1 MKPFASAEV
10 AAKFAAYPPHVRAK
24 LLALR
29 ELVFETAATA
39 DGVGE
44 IEETLKWGEPA
55 YATKNKN
62 GSTLRMDWKHQHPN
76 QYAMYFNCQTNL
88 VETFRTIFPADFT
101 FEGNRALVFSLEGE
115 VPKDSLAICIAAS
128 FTYHLK
134 KKGAKGAKG
143 AR

>member
-1 MKPFASAEV
+1 MKPFASADV

-39 DGVGE
+39 DGAGE

-62 GSTLRMDWKHQHPN
+62 GSTVRMDWKHQHPN

-88 VETFRTIFPADFT
+88 VETFRTICPTDFI
-101 FEGNRALVFSLEGE
+101 FEGNRALVFSLKGE
-115 VPKDSLAICIAAS
+115 VPEDSLAMCIAAA

-134 KKGAKGAKG
+134 KKGAKGA
-143 AR
+143 R

>member
-10 AAKFAAYPPHVRAK
+10 AAKFAAYPPNVRAK

-39 DGVGE
+39 DGAGE

-62 GSTLRMDWKHQHPN
+62 GSTVRMDWKNQHPN
-76 QYAMYFNCQTNL
+76 QYAMYFNCQTDL
-88 VETFRTIFPADFT
+88 VETFRTIFPTDFT
-101 FEGNRALVFSLEGE
+101 FEGNRALVFSLEDK
-115 VPKDSLAICIAAS
+115 VPKDSLAMCIAAS

-134 KKGAKGAKG
+134 KKGAKGA
-143 AR
+143 R